1 MVNLCVIYL
10 MTTKGYTNV
19 VFGTSKLSTQ
29 RQESNHSF
37 QQDVGQVKQ
46 INTEIQRLAS
56 SGNVTQTVV
65 NRDDDAQQ
73 EVLIENA
80 TM

>member
-1 MVNLCVIYL
+1 
-10 MTTKGYTNV
+10 MTTKGHTNV

-29 RQESNHSF
+29 RQESKHSF

-56 SGNVTQTVV
+56 GGNVTQTVA
-65 NRDDDAQQ
+65 NRYDDAQQ
-73 EVLIENA
+73 EVLIKNA
-80 TM
+80 TME